1 MDNSIIIWKYL
12 LPLLNENAELAKYV
26 NENYIYP
33 LAALE
38 GTPFPYIIYRRDSL
52 VPTYTKHLQ
61 GYCGWVNDITISLS
75 VYSDN
80 YDESAYIANLIRDI
94 LENYCFENEEIKIH
108 PIELINSNEYYS
120 ENGFEQRL
128 TFSVTAE

>member
-1 MDNSIIIWKYL
+1 MDNTILIWKYL
-12 LPLLNENAELAKYV
+12 LPVLKANEDLAKYV
-26 NENYIYP
+26 DEKYIYP

-38 GTPFPYIIYRRDSL
+38 GTPFPYIIYRRESL
-52 VPTYTKHLQ
+52 VPQYTKQLPYV
-61 GYCGWVNDITISLS
+61 GGWTNNIQISLS

-80 YDESAYIANLIRDI
+80 YDEAAYIANLIRDI
-94 LENYCFENEEIKIH
+94 LENYNIENEDIKIY
-108 PIELINSNEYYS
+108 PLELINANESHS